1 MIKQIY
7 NQKAFDPPMIYFLL
21 KLRLIGVLTWWIQK
35 LSMNYIVKKRL
46 TQVFEKN
53 VLEDGSDSAEDLSHA
68 KELHGEDMELAIH
81 DLIILETEQTV
92 KVFNNFEAEF
102 DDELLLSMLIQKK
115 WHSEYIDSLMVLTIN
130 QHGSQFL
137 ILLEVLN

>member
-1 MIKQIY
+1 
-7 NQKAFDPPMIYFLL
+7 
-21 KLRLIGVLTWWIQK
+21 
-35 LSMNYIVKKRL
+35 MNYIVKKRL

-68 KELHGEDMELAIH
+68 KELHGEEMELAIH

-115 WHSEYIDSLMVLTIN
+115 
-130 QHGSQFL
+130 
-137 ILLEVLN
+137 